1 MSHYSCPECAEVAVL
16 LLQMLTGSRDRRT
29 AMRAECYLAIIT
41 RKPEI
46 QADLA
51 RKYGVTRAAVSKVI
65 CEIKDDLGIS
75 GRYGKDGLSYKE
87 KLAKLRGKL

>member
-1 MSHYSCPECAEVAVL
+1 MSHSCSDCDEFAIR
-16 LLQMLTGSRDRRT
+16 LLQVLTDSRRRRT
-29 AMRAECYLAIIT
+29 AMRAECYLAVVN
-41 RKPEI
+41 REPESQTKI
-46 QADLA
+46 AS
-51 RKYGVTRAAVSKVI
+51 KYGVTRAAVSKII